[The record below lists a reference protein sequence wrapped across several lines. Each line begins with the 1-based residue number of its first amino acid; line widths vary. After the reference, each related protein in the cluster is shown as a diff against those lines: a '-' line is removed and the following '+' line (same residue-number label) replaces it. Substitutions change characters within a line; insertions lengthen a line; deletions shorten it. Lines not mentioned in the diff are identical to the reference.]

1 MYPLLKYRD
10 QLDRWLL
17 LLGIKGV
24 EQLVLINN
32 YWRKPL
38 PSHIF
43 GLGNLTRLHLALW
56 RFPDTAGL
64 PPGVAFLSL
73 RELELSEVFINNKD
87 LDFLLSRSRK
97 LEILNCTGNLAPLRL
112 QLVSHSLRC
121 LQIQG
126 SNVEDIAVVDAPRLE
141 RLILPGN
148 WAHTHSRV
156 MIEHAPELCI
166 FGTFEPGKHGLQIS
180 NTLIKAEMLVSPSA
194 VVPTVKILAI
204 QVRLA
209 VHNDVKRLPS
219 YLRCFPS
226 VESLHIQSLKSI
238 KPARKR
244 TLKIWQKVSAIEC
257 VKSQIRLMVFHDFRG
272 YACEISF
279 LKSFAQRTQKLET
292 MVIVVAY
299 GCFSSPS
306 EARLKLEPLFFAK
319 RETSYLLKL
328 YFPTHK
334 GAGPWDLASGSDF
347 LNSDPFLFSVG
358 QVPKTYAA
366 EVGKEGGRSRWMPKM
381 ETKLSAMYGPRW
393 LEGVQEKPNLLKGK
407 DYYRERRER
416 QGEVGETEDVG
427 RVVSRR
433 RQRPIVPDLA

>member
-1 MYPLLKYRD
+1 M
-10 QLDRWLL
+10 
-17 LLGIKGV
+17 
-24 EQLVLINN
+24 LINN

-180 NTLIKAEMLVSPSA
+180 NTLIKVLSYS
-194 VVPTVKILAI
+194 ISNYAI
-204 QVRLA
+204 SGNVQMI
-209 VHNDVKRLPS
+209 
-219 YLRCFPS
+219 
-226 VESLHIQSLKSI
+226 ESLVLSF
-238 KPARKR
+238 
-244 TLKIWQKVSAIEC
+244 
-257 VKSQIRLMVFHDFRG
+257 VF
-272 YACEISF
+272 SF
-279 LKSFAQRTQKLET
+279 NCIGL
-292 MVIVVAY
+292 II
-299 GCFSSPS
+299 
-306 EARLKLEPLFFAK
+306 
-319 RETSYLLKL
+319 
-328 YFPTHK
+328 
-334 GAGPWDLASGSDF
+334 
-347 LNSDPFLFSVG
+347 LFSFNCIG
-358 QVPKTYAA
+358 LIA
-366 EVGKEGGRSRWMPKM
+366 G
-381 ETKLSAMYGPRW
+381 
-393 LEGVQEKPNLLKGK
+393 
-407 DYYRERRER
+407 
-416 QGEVGETEDVG
+416 
-427 RVVSRR
+427 
-433 RQRPIVPDLA
+433 